1 MKNFAYVYPKTVASI
16 PALLSATEGASL
28 LYAGGTDALARM
40 KEGLVKP
47 ERLVNLKAVKELDH
61 LEEKEDGLHIG
72 ATLKLTAF
80 IKSPLVGKYPGLVE
94 AAKSIATLQ
103 LRNMGTVG
111 GNLCQRPRCWYY
123 RSRHF
128 PCLRKGGDVCFAVN
142 GENKYH
148 AILGGGPCFIVH
160 PSDLAPMLIALDAKV
175 NILGPTGERELPLDD
190 LYVLPEKDVLHETVL
205 SPQEMITSIIVPK
218 SDGKSHYLKFR
229 ERRSFDFAMV
239 SVAVAA
245 SISGKR
251 LNDVRVVFGGVAPKP
266 WRAKAAE
273 AVLEGQELT
282 DELVEKAGA
291 EEIKAAVTLE
301 KNEYKVILAKNLL
314 KKAMRDLT
322 AA

>member
-1 MKNFAYVYPKTVASI
+1 MKNFEYAYPKTVASI

-28 LYAGGTDALARM
+28 LYAGGTDVLARM

-47 ERLVNLKAVKELDH
+47 ERLVNLKAVQELDY

-72 ATLKLTAF
+72 ATVQLTPF
-80 IKSPLVGKYPGLVE
+80 VKSPLTQKYPGLVE
-94 AAKSIATLQ
+94 AAKSVATLQ

-111 GNLCQRPRCWYY
+111 GNLCQRPHCWYF

-128 PCLRKGGDVCFAVN
+128 SCLRKGGDVCFAVS

-175 NILGPTGERELPLDD
+175 NILGPAGERQLPLDD
-190 LYVLPEKDVLHETVL
+190 LYVLPETDVLHETVL
-205 SPQEMITSIIVPK
+205 SPQEIITSVTVPK

-245 SISGKR
+245 SVSGKK
-251 LNDVRVVFGGVAPKP
+251 LNDVRVVYGGVAPKP

-273 AVLEGQELT
+273 AVLEGQEAT
-282 DELVEKAGA
+282 EDLVEKAGA
-291 EEIKAAVTLE
+291 EEMQAAVTLE

-314 KKAMRDLT
+314 KKAIRDLM

>member
-1 MKNFAYVYPKTVASI
+1 MKNFAYVYPKTAASI
-16 PALLSATEGASL
+16 PALLSPTEGSSL

-72 ATLKLTAF
+72 ATVKLTSF
-80 IKSPLVGKYPGLVE
+80 VKSPMAGKYPGLVE
-94 AAKSIATLQ
+94 AAKSITTLQ

-111 GNLCQRPRCWYY
+111 GNLCQRPRCWYF

-128 PCLRKGGDVCFAVN
+128 SCLRKGGEVCFAVN

-175 NILGPTGERELPLDD
+175 NILGPTGERQLPLDD
-190 LYVLPEKDVLHETVL
+190 LFVLPETDALHETVL
-205 SPQEMITSIIVPK
+205 SPQEVITSIIVPK
-218 SDGKSHYLKFR
+218 SADKSHYLKFR

-239 SVAVAA
+239 SVAMAA
-245 SISGKR
+245 SVSGKR
-251 LNDVRVVFGGVAPKP
+251 LSNIRVVYGGVAPKP

-273 AVLEGQELT
+273 AMLEGQEIT
-282 DELVEKAGA
+282 DELVENAGT
-291 EEIKAAVTLE
+291 EEMKAAVSLE

-314 KKAMRDLT
+314 KKAVRDLVG
-322 AA
+322 A